1 MYTQEDVS
9 EIKED
14 LIKNNILM
22 DGIELIELPKI
33 LDRRGNLT
41 FIEGN
46 HIPFTIKRTYL
57 IYDVPGGEVRGGHAF
72 LEQKEMIVALS
83 GSLDIIVFDGVKEQK
98 FSLNRSYQGL
108 YIPNGLWRHMEN
120 SATNTLVISNFNTN
134 YNENDYIRNK
144 KSYIDENISI

>member
-1 MYTQEDVS
+1 MEKAKLVS
-9 EIKED
+9 
-14 LIKNNILM
+14 
-22 DGIELIELPKI
+22 LPKI
-33 LDRRGNLT
+33 LDKRGNLSV
-41 FIEGN
+41 IESESQV
-46 HIPFTIKRTYL
+46 PFSIKRTYL

-72 LEQKEMIVALS
+72 FEQKEMIVALS
-83 GSLDIIVFDGVKEQK
+83 GSLDIIVFNGVKEQK

-120 SATNTLVISNFNTN
+120 FATNTLVLVISNTN

>member
-1 MYTQEDVS
+1 MNKLQIID
-9 EIKED
+9 
-14 LIKNNILM
+14 
-22 DGIELIELPKI
+22 LPKI
-33 LDRRGNLT
+33 LDPRGNLS
-41 FIEGN
+41 FLESGN
-46 HIPFTIKRTYL
+46 HIPFKIKRTYW
-57 IYDVPGGEVRGGHAF
+57 IYDVPGGEIRGGHAF

-120 SATNTLVISNFNTN
+120 FATNTLVLVISNTN

-144 KSYIDENISI
+144 KLYIDENIGI

>member
-1 MYTQEDVS
+1 MQKAKLVS
-9 EIKED
+9 
-14 LIKNNILM
+14 
-22 DGIELIELPKI
+22 LPKI
-33 LDRRGNLT
+33 LDKRGNLSV
-41 FIEGN
+41 IESES
-46 HIPFTIKRTYL
+46 HVPFSIKRTYL
-57 IYDVPGGEVRGGHAF
+57 VYDVPGGEVRGGHAF
-72 LEQKEMIVALS
+72 FEQKEMIVALS

-120 SATNTLVISNFNTN
+120 FATNTLVLVISNTN

>member
-1 MYTQEDVS
+1 MEKPKLVS
-9 EIKED
+9 
-14 LIKNNILM
+14 
-22 DGIELIELPKI
+22 LPKI
-33 LDRRGNLT
+33 LDKRGNLSV
-41 FIEGN
+41 IESEN
-46 HIPFTIKRTYL
+46 NVPFSIKRTYL

-120 SATNTLVISNFNTN
+120 FATNTLVLVISNTN
-134 YNENDYIRNK
+134 YNEKDYIRNK

>member
-1 MYTQEDVS
+1 MDKV
-9 EIKED
+9 K
-14 LIKNNILM
+14 LIS
-22 DGIELIELPKI
+22 LPKI
-33 LDRRGNLT
+33 LDKRGNLSV
-41 FIEGN
+41 IESN
-46 HIPFTIKRTYL
+46 IHIPFTIRRTYL

-72 LEQKEMIVALS
+72 IKQKEMIIALS

-120 SATNTLVISNFNTN
+120 FATNTLVLVISNTN

>member
-1 MYTQEDVS
+1 MEKAKLVS
-9 EIKED
+9 
-14 LIKNNILM
+14 
-22 DGIELIELPKI
+22 LPKI
-33 LDRRGNLT
+33 LDKRGNLSV
-41 FIEGN
+41 IESDN
-46 HIPFTIKRTYL
+46 HIPFNIRRTYL

-72 LEQKEMIVALS
+72 IRQKEMIVALS

-120 SATNTLVISNFNTN
+120 FSTNSLVLVISNTN

>member
-1 MYTQEDVS
+1 MRKVKLVS
-9 EIKED
+9 
-14 LIKNNILM
+14 
-22 DGIELIELPKI
+22 LPKI
-33 LDRRGNLT
+33 LDKRGNLSV
-41 FIEGN
+41 IESET
-46 HIPFTIKRTYL
+46 HVPFSIKRSYL

-72 LEQKEMIVALS
+72 IEQKEMIVSLS

-120 SATNTLVISNFNTN
+120 FATNTLVLVISNTN

>member
-1 MYTQEDVS
+1 MEKAQLVS
-9 EIKED
+9 
-14 LIKNNILM
+14 
-22 DGIELIELPKI
+22 LPKI
-33 LDRRGNLT
+33 LDNRGNLSV
-41 FIEGN
+41 IESGK
-46 HIPFTIKRTYL
+46 HVPFNIMRSYL

-72 LEQKEMIVALS
+72 IEQKEMIVALS
-83 GSLDIIVFDGVKEQK
+83 GSLDIVVFDGVKERK

-120 SATNTLVISNFNTN
+120 FATNTLVLVISDTN

>member
-1 MYTQEDVS
+1 MEKVKLVS
-9 EIKED
+9 
-14 LIKNNILM
+14 
-22 DGIELIELPKI
+22 LPKI
-33 LDRRGNLT
+33 LDKRGNLSV
-41 FIEGN
+41 IESES
-46 HIPFTIKRTYL
+46 HVPFSIKRSYL

-72 LEQKEMIVALS
+72 FEQKEMIVALS

-120 SATNTLVISNFNTN
+120 FATNTLVLVISNTN

-144 KSYIDENISI
+144 NYI